1 MVAGAGFGERGMTCA
16 EFQRHLPDWLD
27 EGGGA
32 ELESHLKG
40 CPDCAELAVSLQA
53 IASEARTLQ
62 ASEEPSPRV
71 WNSIEIELRK
81 KGLIRQPPS
90 PAQRSILPFL
100 TRRWGVVAWLVPAAA
115 ALLVGSAL
123 FLYQR
128 PGLPKIAWNTV
139 APPVE
144 HVTAD
149 EQLLKEVA
157 AHAPTMRDTYKRNLE
172 EVNAYIKDAEETV
185 KANPNDED
193 AQQALMDAYGQKS
206 MIYEMALDRSLP

>member
-1 MVAGAGFGERGMTCA
+1 MERGMTCA

-32 ELESHLKG
+32 ELESHVKG

-81 KGLIRQPPS
+81 EGLIRQPPS

-100 TRRWGVVAWLVPAAA
+100 TRRWGVVAWLVPAGA
-115 ALLVGSAL
+115 ALLVGAAL

-128 PGLPKIAWNTV
+128 PGLPKIAWNT
-139 APPVE
+139 
-144 HVTAD
+144 AD

-157 AHAPTMRDTYKRNLE
+157 AHAPTMHDTYKRNLE
-172 EVNAYIKDAEETV
+172 EVNAYIQDAEETV